1 MTVTSEEIEQTS
13 IKYLSIKDCL
23 SEKGRRLWAAAEA
36 KAYGWGGVKLVV
48 EATKISNATVHRGLR
63 ELETGEHKE
72 YGIRRKGG
80 DKALHGNAKR
90 FIKRA
95 RFFGGALL

>member
-48 EATKISNATVHRGLR
+48 
-63 ELETGEHKE
+63 
-72 YGIRRKGG
+72 
-80 DKALHGNAKR
+80 
-90 FIKRA
+90 
-95 RFFGGALL
+95 